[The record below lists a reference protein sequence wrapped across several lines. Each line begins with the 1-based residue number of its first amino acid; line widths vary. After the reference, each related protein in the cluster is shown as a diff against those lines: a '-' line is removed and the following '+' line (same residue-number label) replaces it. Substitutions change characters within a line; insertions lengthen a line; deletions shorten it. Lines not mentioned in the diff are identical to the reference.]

1 MRSVFRG
8 GPFYSPVIV
17 LYILHVLF
25 LKRLNDQSLR
35 LKHKEHEAKYGER
48 SVYLEIVLVDSAD

>member
-8 GPFYSPVIV
+8 GLFYFTVIV

-35 LKHKEHEAKYGER
+35 LKHKEHEAKYDER